1 MYQAIIFDMDGVIFD
16 TEDFYFERRKQFL
29 DKHGLSIAHMEA
41 KEFIGEN
48 LLQVWQKLLS
58 QNTAK
63 LDGDIIQKD
72 YESYKKEHPA
82 PYSELLFPQVKTTLK
97 ELRDM
102 GYKLALASNS
112 QTRDVHWALT
122 SSEIMPYFDLVLGRE
137 DVLNA
142 KPNPEI
148 YQKAAQLLG
157 IDKETVLIIEDSEKG
172 IAAAKAAGITVLA
185 IKDYCYGI
193 NQSAANGQIND
204 IGDLLEVLK

>member
-1 MYQAIIFDMDGVIFD
+1 
-16 TEDFYFERRKQFL
+16 
-29 DKHGLSIAHMEA
+29 
-41 KEFIGEN
+41 
-48 LLQVWQKLLS
+48 
-58 QNTAK
+58 
-63 LDGDIIQKD
+63 
-72 YESYKKEHPA
+72 
-82 PYSELLFPQVKTTLK
+82 
-97 ELRDM
+97 M

-157 IDKETVLIIEDSEKG
+157 IDKEAILIIEDSEKG

-185 IKDYCYGI
+185 IKDYRYGI

-204 IGDLLEVLK
+204 ISDLLEVLK